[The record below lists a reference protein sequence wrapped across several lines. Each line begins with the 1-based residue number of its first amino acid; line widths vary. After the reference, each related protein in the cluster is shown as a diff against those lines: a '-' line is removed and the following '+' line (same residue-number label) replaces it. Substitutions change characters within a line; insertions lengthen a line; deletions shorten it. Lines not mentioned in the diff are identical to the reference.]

1 MREGEV
7 PGKGHLLS
15 PGSRKSP
22 QGGHAEL
29 ATKEESALD
38 SQGHEG
44 ERSWQRKLGVQKQE
58 VGVCGRGQQ

>member
-1 MREGEV
+1 MWGAGGKGEEGARHGRGGMREGEV

-29 ATKEESALD
+29 AMKEESALD
-38 SQGHEG
+38 S
-44 ERSWQRKLGVQKQE
+44 
-58 VGVCGRGQQ
+58 